1 MSEFTLN
8 AQARNDLGKGASRRL
23 RRNADLI
30 PAVVYGG
37 DKEPVSIS
45 LQTRE
50 VAKLLLNDAAY
61 SSILALNIDGKKEN
75 VLIKALQRHP
85 AKNFVMHA
93 DFIRIIAGQK
103 LTTIVPVVLLNEENC
118 VGAKTGGGDIFRLA
132 TELEVTCLPQDLPDA
147 IEVDMTNVDVG
158 EIVHLADLVAPKG
171 VEFTALTQATE
182 NNIAV
187 ASVQA
192 ARVNVVED
200 EEQDQPAEAAAEG
213 EAEEKR
219 SNFSLFNQ

>member
-23 RRNADLI
+23 RRNANLI
-30 PAVVYGG
+30 PAVVYGAG
-37 DKEPVSIS
+37 KEPASIS
-45 LQTRE
+45 LETRE

-61 SSILALNIDGKKEN
+61 SSILSLNIDGKKEN

-85 AKNFVMHA
+85 AKSFVLHA
-93 DFIRIIAGQK
+93 DFIRVVAGQK
-103 LTTIVPVVLLNEENC
+103 LTTLVPVLLLNEDTC

-132 TELEVTCLPQDLPDA
+132 TELEITCLPKDLPDA
-147 IEVDMTNVDVG
+147 IEVDMANINVG
-158 EIVHLADLVAPKG
+158 EIVHLADLTAPKG
-171 VEFTALTQATE
+171 VEFTALAHD

-192 ARVNVVED
+192 ARVSAEVD
-200 EEQDQPAEAAAEG
+200 ENQDQPAEAAEG
-213 EAEEKR
+213 QAEEK
-219 SNFSLFNQ
+219 